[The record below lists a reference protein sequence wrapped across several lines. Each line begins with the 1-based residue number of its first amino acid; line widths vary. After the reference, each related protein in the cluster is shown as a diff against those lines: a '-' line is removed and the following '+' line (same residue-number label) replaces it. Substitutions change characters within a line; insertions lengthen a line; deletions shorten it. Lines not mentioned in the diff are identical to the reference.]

1 MRDGLKGT
9 KMNWKHVLFGGGL
22 LILLRH
28 IGFALGFAAQ
38 VVAEGF
44 SDGVKARQAVS
55 KSAGSITPG
64 MVVREIENEVQELRS
79 R

>member
-1 MRDGLKGT
+1 
-9 KMNWKHVLFGGGL
+9 MNWKHLLFGGGL

-44 SDGVKARQAVS
+44 CDGVKARQAVGQ
-55 KSAGSITPG
+55 SAASVTPG
-64 MVVREIENEVQELRS
+64 MVVGELEKGVQALRENT
-79 R
+79 